1 MMRCCKHCGA
11 LLEDDVQVC
20 DFCGAVLEVPK
31 AEPVA
36 LPVVVEEAPAQ
47 EVTKEVSEAPSRKKL
62 TKKAALFLVGGIV
75 LAVLAVIV
83 AVNLLIF
90 NPHIAVDKY
99 EAVLNGDFDKIET
112 LAPKEYWDYMAE
124 RTNMTTNQYIEDLA
138 KLREE
143 TYLAQMSQDSVIGKL
158 LGKELRVLD
167 TEKVNANEL
176 AGIGNALEEEYGISA
191 DRVHAAYRLI
201 LKYTAKGS
209 KESSSTS
216 SMVTAIRIDSDWY
229 LIRSVRRDES
239 TWRVTFLANAYEV
252 ELLYNY

>member
-62 TKKAALFLVGGIV
+62 SKKSWLIIAGI
-75 LAVLAVIV
+75 ALAVIAV
-83 AVNLLIF
+83 IVTVNLLIF
-90 NPHIAVDKY
+90 SPHIAVDKY

-143 TYLAQMSQDSVIGKL
+143 TYLTQMSQDSVIGKL